1 MNLHNQL
8 RNSYIMLDFK
18 DDTPEK
24 SAEKPSSAKDKK
36 GSSDKKPVK
45 EDVTKKEKVNYRH
58 FSFLKNICTY
68 CFNVNIDNIYF
79 VFIIRLQTRLQN

>member
-1 MNLHNQL
+1 
-8 RNSYIMLDFK
+8 MLDFK

-58 FSFLKNICTY
+58 CSFLKNIYTLMLFQCKY
-68 CFNVNIDNIYF
+68 RKYLFCFYY
-79 VFIIRLQTRLQN
+79 

>member
-1 MNLHNQL
+1 MNLRNQL

-58 FSFLKNICTY
+58 CSFLKNIC
-68 CFNVNIDNIYF
+68 FNVNIENIYF
-79 VFIIRLQTRLQN
+79 VFIIRRETRLQN

>member
-58 FSFLKNICTY
+58 CSFLTNILFQCKY
-68 CFNVNIDNIYF
+68 RKYLLCFYY
-79 VFIIRLQTRLQN
+79 

>member
-1 MNLHNQL
+1 
-8 RNSYIMLDFK
+8 MLDFK
-18 DDTPEK
+18 DDKPEQ

-79 VFIIRLQTRLQN
+79 VFIIRRETRLQN

>member
-36 GSSDKKPVK
+36 GSSDKKTVK

-58 FSFLKNICTY
+58 CSFLKNILLFQCKY
-68 CFNVNIDNIYF
+68 RKYLFCFYY
-79 VFIIRLQTRLQN
+79 

>member
-18 DDTPEK
+18 DDKPEQ

-36 GSSDKKPVK
+36 GPSDKKPVK

-68 CFNVNIDNIYF
+68 TYHYV
-79 VFIIRLQTRLQN
+79 VLM